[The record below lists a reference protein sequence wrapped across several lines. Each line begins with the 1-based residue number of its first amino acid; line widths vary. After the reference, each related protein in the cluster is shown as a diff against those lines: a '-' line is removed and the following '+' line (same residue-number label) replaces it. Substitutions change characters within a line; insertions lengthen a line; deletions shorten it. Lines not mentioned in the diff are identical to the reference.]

1 MDVFHHS
8 GLAHAAGLWSLL
20 KLPGHLAR
28 AKNSPQTH
36 VGWPDSVKHR
46 YIFRQGCG
54 DDLSGGRGPRGP
66 GWAASFLHCP
76 VGTSLSDWVSQKL
89 HGGCF
94 WDADY
99 VFISGSASG
108 PCCHSP
114 RLAQIFPP
122 LTSWRPDA
130 PGFIDTTE
138 EEKRADTP
146 PHRFRS
152 ENWLPCPAAGLA
164 QVG

>member
-1 MDVFHHS
+1 MVLCYSSQNKLIPILVQMDVFHHS

-66 GWAASFLHCP
+66 GWAASFLHCLLGHPFLTGFLRSCMGDVSGTQIMFSYRGLHLGP
-76 VGTSLSDWVSQKL
+76 VVTAPDL
-89 HGGCF
+89 
-94 WDADY
+94 
-99 VFISGSASG
+99 
-108 PCCHSP
+108 P
-114 RLAQIFPP
+114 RF
-122 LTSWRPDA
+122 
-130 PGFIDTTE
+130 
-138 EEKRADTP
+138 
-146 PHRFRS
+146 FRH
-152 ENWLPCPAAGLA
+152 
-164 QVG
+164 